1 MSPFDCKSRRG
12 TKISVV
18 LLGSALC
25 FVMMA
30 YFVFGDSNDEQGLKK
45 LRMISI
51 LFRHGAKNP
60 SGFYPNDPH
69 AAHDWHEGLGALT
82 PKGSLQAYNLG
93 RNLRMR
99 YYRLLPANSIY
110 TQQQLLVLS
119 SAAERCVM
127 SAQSVLA
134 GLMPPLENKNVLP
147 IPWQPVAINTLAR
160 NDDTLL
166 AQKKPCIKY
175 DNILQKLYKTPPP
188 ELQKLNE
195 DNKALF
201 KLLSKNTGKNI
212 SNVLDVEL
220 LYTTLKTEEEANL
233 ALPDWTENIYPEE
246 MRTLVER
253 SYALFTETHL
263 MKRIKGGAFLTEI
276 LKKMQNKRR
285 KNLNPDRKI
294 FLYSGHDVTLVN
306 VMNSL
311 GIIDQTS
318 KLPEYAAA
326 LVFELHN
333 SKSFS
338 DGDFE
343 VKLVYYF
350 NSEDKFPK
358 ELNIPNCDAPCSLT
372 QFGQTLEP
380 LLLDNYDETCE
391 NPAGDCKNE

>member
-1 MSPFDCKSRRG
+1 FECKSRRG
-12 TKISVV
+12 TKISVII
-18 LLGSALC
+18 LGTALC

-45 LRMISI
+45 LRMISV
-51 LFRHGAKNP
+51 LFRHGAKSP

-82 PKGSLQAYNLG
+82 PKGSLQSYNLG
-93 RNLRMR
+93 KNLRMR

-110 TQQQLLVLS
+110 TQQQVHVLS

-134 GLMPPLENKNVLP
+134 GLMPPLENNNVLP

-160 NDDTLL
+160 SDDILL
-166 AQKKPCIKY
+166 AQKKPCLKY
-175 DNILQKLYKTPPP
+175 ENILQKLYKAPPP
-188 ELQKLNE
+188 ELHKLNE
-195 DNKALF
+195 DHKALY
-201 KLLSKNTGKNI
+201 KLLSKNTGRNI

-220 LYTTLKTEEEANL
+220 LYNTLKTEEEASL

-246 MRTLVER
+246 IRPLAER
-253 SYALFTETHL
+253 SYVLFTETHL
-263 MKRIKGGAFLTEI
+263 MKRIKGGAFLAEI

-294 FLYSGHDVTLVN
+294 FLYSAHDVTLVN

-311 GIIDQTS
+311 GILDQTAN
-318 KLPEYAAA
+318 LPEYASA
-326 LVFELHN
+326 LVFELHH

-343 VKLVYYF
+343 VKLVYYY

-358 ELNIPNCDAPCSLT
+358 ELSIPDCNAPCSLS
-372 QFGQTLEP
+372 QFSATLEP

-391 NPAGDCKNE
+391 NPTPDCKN

>member
-12 TKISVV
+12 TKISVI

-69 AAHDWHEGLGALT
+69 AAHDWQEGLGALT

-99 YYRLLPANSIY
+99 YYRLLPSNSIY
-110 TQQQLLVLS
+110 TQQQVHVLS

-134 GLMPPLENKNVLP
+134 GLMPPLDNNNVLP
-147 IPWQPVAINTLAR
+147 IPWQPVAVNTLAR

-166 AQKKPCIKY
+166 AQKKTCIKY
-175 DNILQKLYKTPPP
+175 ENILQKLYKTPPP

-220 LYTTLKTEEEANL
+220 LYSTLKTEEEASL

-246 MRTLVER
+246 IRPLAER

-294 FLYSGHDVTLVN
+294 FLYAGHDVTLVN

-311 GIIDQTS
+311 GIIDQTA

-358 ELNIPNCDAPCSLT
+358 ELSIPNCDAPCSLT
-372 QFGQTLEP
+372 QFGQALNP

-391 NPAGDCKNE
+391 NPASDCKN

>member
-1 MSPFDCKSRRG
+1 MDCKSRRG
-12 TKISVV
+12 TKISVIA
-18 LLGSALC
+18 LGSALC

-30 YFVFGDSNDEQGLKK
+30 YFVFGDSNDEQGLRN

-60 SGFYPNDPH
+60 SGFYPLDPH
-69 AAHDWHEGLGALT
+69 AAHDWQGGMGALT
-82 PKGSLQAYNLG
+82 PKGTLQAYNLG
-93 RNLRMR
+93 KNMRMR
-99 YYRLLPANSIY
+99 YYRLLPSNSLY
-110 TQQQLLVLS
+110 TQQQVHVLS

-134 GLMPPLENKNVLP
+134 GMMPPLENNNVLP
-147 IPWQPVAINTLAR
+147 IPWQPVAVNTLSR
-160 NDDTLL
+160 NDDILL
-166 AQKKPCIKY
+166 AQKKPCLKY
-175 DNILQKLYKTPPP
+175 DHILQKLYKSPPA

-195 DNKALF
+195 DNLELY
-201 KLLSKNTGKNI
+201 KLLTKNTGKNI

-220 LYTTLKTEEEANL
+220 LYGTLKTEEEAGL
-233 ALPDWTENIYPEE
+233 VLPDWTENIYPEE
-246 MRTLVER
+246 IRPLAER
-253 SYALFTETHL
+253 SYTLFTETNL

-276 LKKMQNKRR
+276 LNKMQNKRKR
-285 KNLNPDRKI
+285 NLNPDRKI

-311 GIIDQTS
+311 GILDQTT
-318 KLPEYAAA
+318 KLPEYASA
-326 LVFELHN
+326 LAFELHH

-343 VKLVYYF
+343 VKLVYYY

-358 ELNIPNCDAPCSLT
+358 ELTIPNCDVPCSLT
-372 QFGQTLEP
+372 QFEASVKA

-391 NPAGDCKNE
+391 NHPTDCKN